1 MQDSE
6 WRIGTDGDRSWTIE
20 KKSVRTNKSGEEVVT
35 WQARSY
41 YGDIFRAAIGLFEV
55 RAKQHFNYEGDL
67 YRAIERAKKEVLV
80 AVEKLGESKAKK
92 EIKEAVEKR

>member
-35 WQARSY
+35 WQPRGY
-41 YGDIFRAAIGLFEV
+41 YSSVFRAAISLFEL
-55 RAKQHFNYEGDL
+55 RSKQHFNYEGDL
-67 YRAIERAKKEVLV
+67 YRAIERAKRDVLV
-80 AVEKLGESKAKK
+80 AVEKLGESEAKE